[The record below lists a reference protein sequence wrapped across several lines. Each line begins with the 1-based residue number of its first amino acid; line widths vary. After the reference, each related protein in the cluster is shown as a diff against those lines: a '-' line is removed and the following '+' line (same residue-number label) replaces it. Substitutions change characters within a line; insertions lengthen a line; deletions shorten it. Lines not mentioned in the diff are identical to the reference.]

1 MAKLK
6 AVIFSVRNVFFD
18 DRLDKK
24 QLENKYTNPLMKFI
38 NFLSTR
44 NIKVI
49 IHSNTYWYVDN
60 NKDQSLANYFKSKTE
75 QDIQDY
81 NSKNYPNMPKK
92 PRADAVPF
100 ILKNENLQPNEVI
113 YIGANENDWKACIN
127 SKMLFIKA
135 TWILNNKDIKY
146 GLYFED
152 TPALARFIDICCI
165 QANKKDMYHYQDDH
179 INLYTLSPFSTLK
192 PQLAQYSASARSTAK
207 QLGNEA
213 LPDFW
218 LMLLI
223 SKIYFSGLY
232 LQIKNIIAFPGHKVG
247 SGNEVMDKALDIFS
261 KCFRITYLPNAL
273 IRHTQSTKSQDARN
287 NGNKALLSIYNHL
300 NTLMLNNQ
308 PKKGLYGNECKNN
321 YHYQGKTTLLIDDI
335 VTAGYSF
342 DAAKL
347 LLEAAG
353 AKVIC
358 LAWLKTINTDLIISK
373 NKLPTNYSI
382 NRQISDSKDLF
393 PHPNSYNIP
402 YTSIIKNNYDAG
414 NELDELFTKFTTWN
428 FT

>member
-1 MAKLK
+1 MIKLIK
-6 AVIFSVRNVFFD
+6 
-18 DRLDKK
+18 
-24 QLENKYTNPLMKFI
+24 
-38 NFLSTR
+38 FLSTR

-49 IHSNTYWYVDN
+49 IHSNTYWYVGN
-60 NKDQSLANYFKSKTE
+60 NEDQSLANYFESKTT
-75 QDIQDY
+75 QDIPYY
-81 NSKNYPNMPKK
+81 NSINYPNMPKK
-92 PRADAVPF
+92 PRADAIPF

-127 SKMLFIKA
+127 SKILFIKA

-152 TPALARFIDICCI
+152 IPALARFIDICCI
-165 QANKKDMYHYQDDH
+165 QANQKDMYHYKDNH
-179 INLYTLSPFSTLK
+179 IDLYTLSPFSTLK

-207 QLGNEA
+207 QLENES

-232 LQIKNIIAFPGHKVG
+232 LQIKNIIAFPGHKIG
-247 SGNEVMDKALDIFS
+247 SGNEVMDEALDIFS

-273 IRHTQSTKSQDARN
+273 IRHTQSTKSQHARN
-287 NGNKALLSIYNHL
+287 NGNKALLNIYNHL
-300 NTLMLNNQ
+300 NTITLNYK
-308 PKKGLYGNECKNN
+308 PKKGLYGDKYKND
-321 YHYQGKTTLLIDDI
+321 YSYRGQTTLLIDDI
-335 VTAGYSF
+335 VTEGYSF

-358 LAWLKTINTDLIISK
+358 LAWLKTINTDLTISK
-373 NKLPTNYSI
+373 NKLPTSYSI
-382 NRQISDSKDLF
+382 NKQISNSKNLF
-393 PHPNSYNIP
+393 PDPNPYNIS
-402 YTSIIKNNYDAG
+402 YTSIIKSNYDAG
-414 NELDELFTKFTTWN
+414 NELDELFTKFTTWK
-428 FT
+428 FTL